1 MRLHRRH
8 QHALWQVEVALVDRS
23 VDDARPLDEIDH
35 LVEHAAGIVPGCVV
49 RFRERCQQRLDD
61 FAAIPGAG
69 PNAGATKIRDV
80 VIDRA
85 KLELGLQQTMA
96 ACQATTLHALYLGRQ
111 DGVAMQHDERANR
124 SGEAQRPRA
133 PAHVL
138 WHLQALDQP
147 IDERLRMR
155 GERLGSDR
163 NGCGQQAVSHL
174 ELLRGQPV
182 LARESLRRLRPRT
195 IVVAGCLLRRPRL
208 NSGLCGRF
216 AWHAL
221 GDHRD
226 PPRCHEDLDRG
237 RRQATLRQETFDR
250 QTRLALGD
258 ATGVRG
264 QFLTPKLDQQR
275 SRHESSSPR

>member
-1 MRLHRRH
+1 M
-8 QHALWQVEVALVDRS
+8 
-23 VDDARPLDEIDH
+23 
-35 LVEHAAGIVPGCVV
+35 

-147 IDERLRMR
+147 IDERLRVR
-155 GERLGSDR
+155 GERLGRDG

-195 IVVAGCLLRRPRL
+195 IFVAGCLLRRPRL
-208 NSGLCGRF
+208 NSGLCWRF

-226 PPRCHEDLDRG
+226 SARCHEDLDRG
-237 RRQATLRQETFDR
+237 RRQTTLRQ
-250 QTRLALGD
+250 
-258 ATGVRG
+258 
-264 QFLTPKLDQQR
+264 
-275 SRHESSSPR
+275 